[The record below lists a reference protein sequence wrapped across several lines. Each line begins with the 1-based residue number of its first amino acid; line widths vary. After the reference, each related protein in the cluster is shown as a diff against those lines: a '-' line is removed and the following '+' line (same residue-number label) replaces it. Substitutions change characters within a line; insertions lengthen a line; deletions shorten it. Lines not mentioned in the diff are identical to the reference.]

1 MLAFALA
8 FVVTPNYN
16 GYVRQQRPLPISAT
30 AVGHD
35 PVGAGQ
41 GVSRL
46 LWTSSMTSYLPAD
59 GQVLG
64 LGASSADAAFELNCV
79 SGGREREREGPSHQG
94 TGRHNL
100 FFEPARWAL
109 TALAECSE
117 FVMPWCATDHMPHAL
132 LTSDMYPTAL
142 G

>member
-30 AVGHD
+30 AVGRD

-41 GVSRL
+41 RVGRL

-59 GQVLG
+59 GQDPDGARLG
-64 LGASSADAAFELNCV
+64 SLIRRC
-79 SGGREREREGPSHQG
+79 RI
-94 TGRHNL
+94 
-100 FFEPARWAL
+100 
-109 TALAECSE
+109 
-117 FVMPWCATDHMPHAL
+117 
-132 LTSDMYPTAL
+132 
-142 G
+142 

>member
-1 MLAFALA
+1 MLACALA
-8 FVVTPNYN
+8 FVVTHNYN
-16 GYVRQQRPLPISAT
+16 GYARQQRSLPVSAT

-41 GVSRL
+41 RVSRL

-79 SGGREREREGPSHQG
+79 SGGRESER
-94 TGRHNL
+94 GRGQVTRAQADTTCFFNL
-100 FFEPARWAL
+100 HGGR
-109 TALAECSE
+109 
-117 FVMPWCATDHMPHAL
+117 
-132 LTSDMYPTAL
+132 
-142 G
+142 